1 MTVRFESIAVI
12 GAGAWG
18 TALALNAHRAGRK
31 VKIWAREADVARKLS
46 RGEGNPRYFPEVTMP
61 PISATDRLEDLA
73 ECDAIMMVTPAQFA
87 RAAMESLAPIVK
99 KDASILLC
107 SKVVEAGT
115 LKLMSEVLSECMPE
129 ARGSVLSGPSFAIDV
144 AHGLP
149 TAVTLASHSTDEG
162 EAWVNAIGRPEFRP
176 YFAPD
181 VIGAEIGGAVKNVL
195 AIACGA
201 VEGMGLGR
209 SAHAALISRGFAE
222 MTRLAV
228 AMGAR
233 QETLMGLCGLG
244 DLVLTCSSMQSRNMS
259 FGYALGQGRIAA
271 DILAERQS
279 VTEGVASAPGV
290 VSLASRFDV
299 DMPIC
304 EGVAAVLGG
313 QATLTEAVDALLNRP
328 FRSEF

>member
-107 SKVVEAGT
+107 SKGVEAGT

-129 ARGSVLSGPSFAIDV
+129 ARGSVLSGPSPKFIA
-144 AHGLP
+144 
-149 TAVTLASHSTDEG
+149 LAKSTHSE
-162 EAWVNAIGRPEFRP
+162 
-176 YFAPD
+176 
-181 VIGAEIGGAVKNVL
+181 L
-195 AIACGA
+195 
-201 VEGMGLGR
+201 
-209 SAHAALISRGFAE
+209 
-222 MTRLAV
+222 
-228 AMGAR
+228 
-233 QETLMGLCGLG
+233 Q
-244 DLVLTCSSMQSRNMS
+244 
-259 FGYALGQGRIAA
+259 
-271 DILAERQS
+271 
-279 VTEGVASAPGV
+279 
-290 VSLASRFDV
+290 
-299 DMPIC
+299 
-304 EGVAAVLGG
+304 
-313 QATLTEAVDALLNRP
+313 
-328 FRSEF
+328 